1 MSGFCVYQDLLAFAA
16 AVHPTPL
23 RRRECPERL
32 QAPRFQGVCQLR
44 SWFTFKTTAALA
56 GVNPTSGLILLRT
69 MASVPENATW
79 RLALHCVQA
88 ATEYV
93 LLVVWGPAALLG
105 LFEALGGHGHKSLV
119 WAMAETRNYLLCGAL
134 LYLAVLA
141 LQRIGSPLFLIRVF
155 GGIAA
160 PPLALLAGVHNF
172 HYLWYREPYP
182 LLFPLIFLA
191 IVFFDALAFG
201 TLFLPRLFKAG
212 ATPRLHIHWA
222 VVALLVP
229 FVPSSIL
236 HAVSP
241 EVRIFTSGK
250 PAVRLSGEV
259 IFALWTPSAA
269 PLTIDSFPAPLPP
282 SGRFPFVPD
291 TPSAPPQNLTAQEA
305 QRLRSAGI
313 TGHIQ
318 VAGMSALTNTGRIVL
333 IMSRQLDASFQC
345 FAPVENTDVIY
356 LQRSAGWQKLPP
368 ETAESNFLVRLYIP
382 EGNPKVTGFEFDN
395 GSGTPWRQEPRFSW

>member
-1 MSGFCVYQDLLAFAA
+1 
-16 AVHPTPL
+16 
-23 RRRECPERL
+23 
-32 QAPRFQGVCQLR
+32 LR

-79 RLALHCVQA
+79 RLVLQCVQA

-105 LFEALGGHGHKSLV
+105 LFEALGGRGHKPLV

-134 LYLAVLA
+134 LYLAALA
-141 LQRIGSPLFLIRVF
+141 LQRIGSRLFLIRIF
-155 GGIAA
+155 GGVAA
-160 PPLALLAGVHNF
+160 PPLALLAGLHNF
-172 HYLWYREPYP
+172 HYLWYLEPYP
-182 LLFPLIFLA
+182 LMFPLIFLA
-191 IVFFDALAFG
+191 IVIFNSLAFG

-229 FVPSSIL
+229 FVPSQIL

-241 EVRIFTSGK
+241 AVPIFASGK
-250 PAVRLSGEV
+250 PAVRLSGQV

-269 PLTIDSFPAPLPP
+269 PLTIDSFPVPLPP
-282 SGRFPFVPD
+282 SGRLPFVPD

-333 IMSRQLDASFQC
+333 IMSRQLDAPFQC
-345 FAPVENTDVIY
+345 FAPVENADVIY
-356 LQRSAGWQKLPP
+356 LQTSAGWQKLPP
-368 ETAESNFLVRLYIP
+368 ETAESKFLVRLYIP
-382 EGNPKVTGFEFDN
+382 EGNPKVTGFEFDS
-395 GSGTPWRQEPRFSW
+395 GSGPPWRQELRFSW